1 MWSGPAVR
9 RNYADHM
16 ADTPPGAAAP
26 QPPSPTP
33 PWPPAPAQQFPQ
45 PAGTAP
51 EVAQGTVP
59 EVAATSERRSL
70 ARLLTVIG
78 AITLIVVCAVLMA
91 WELVSPAGVTPPLIG
106 LAAAALPVP
115 VLVACFLWLDRY
127 DPEPV
132 KYLAFCLGWGA
143 AVSTF
148 AALRTNTFAADTLEL
163 PLPVVGVLVAPFIE
177 ELTKALGPLL
187 LLLYQRR
194 KWSGITD
201 GIVYCGLSAVG
212 FAMVENILY
221 FGLHGYAEGVDQY
234 GPATGAQNV
243 FGIFILR
250 VLISGFA
257 HPLFTSMTGI
267 GLGIAVR
274 SASRPIRILAPLAGL
289 LLAMMLHGAWNL
301 AATLTQLTGEPLIL
315 LYSYLGLMVPIFL
328 GVVGLAVW
336 VRSWE
341 GRLTQ
346 RRLPDYVSTGW
357 LTPPEL
363 AALGTLGR
371 RHAARRWARR
381 IAGDEGVKAMR
392 AFQISATR
400 LALLRDGLVRGL
412 ERRPERLA
420 GRLAEERRLL
430 DAIQAA
436 RKVFVGRDPQAPAG
450 IWDGSRYHL
459 SFPDGSR
466 RSLPAPAEPV
476 VPIPVVLVAPPRP
489 LAPVGPGYPPS
500 GYGGPPSPYPGT
512 PGPYGGPPAP
522 ALGPGPVGSWPDPYR
537 R

>member
-1 MWSGPAVR
+1 
-9 RNYADHM
+9 M

-33 PWPPAPAQQFPQ
+33 PWPPAPSGQFP
-45 PAGTAP
+45 PSAGSLP
-51 EVAQGTVP
+51 Q
-59 EVAATSERRSL
+59 VAAPERRSR
-70 ARLLTVIG
+70 ARLLTMIG
-78 AITLIVVCAVLMA
+78 AIALIVVCAVLMA

-148 AALRTNTFAADTLEL
+148 AALRTNTFAADTLQL
-163 PLPVVGVLVAPFIE
+163 PLPLVGVLVAPFIE

-274 SASRPIRILAPLAGL
+274 SGSRPIRILAPLAGL
-289 LLAMMLHGAWNL
+289 LLAMILHGAWNL
-301 AATLTQLTGEPLIL
+301 AATLTQLFAEPLIL

-381 IAGDEGVKAMR
+381 IAGEEGAKAMR
-392 AFQISATR
+392 ALQISATR

-412 ERRPERLA
+412 EHRPAQLARRLD
-420 GRLAEERRLL
+420 EERRLL

-436 RKVFVGRDPQAPAG
+436 RRVFVGRDPQAPAG

-476 VPIPVVLVAPPRP
+476 VPIPVVLVAPPP
-489 LAPVGPGYPPS
+489 PPAPVYAAPGY
-500 GYGGPPSPYPGT
+500 
-512 PGPYGGPPAP
+512 GPYGGPPAP
-522 ALGPGPVGSWPDPYR
+522 YPGAPGPYPGAPAPYGGPPAPGSGPAGPWPGPYR